1 MQNILIKA
9 AFEVLLNNSVDM
21 IFLKDINLVC
31 QAASMP
37 FVKMVGKDKVE
48 DVIGHTDREIFSDSN
63 LASRYETD
71 DRKIISEGRDL
82 INFIEPIT
90 DIDGHPRYGLTSKY
104 LIWDENGKVLGILG
118 ITRDITKEYITRLHY
133 QRELSYLF
141 ELPEDTYAVCYI
153 DVDDWRIIKQRRQN
167 IADGTVQ
174 ECRTVGEMCKYEIK
188 SLVNGDDKVA
198 NFYQNFTPD
207 ELHRIYDSGQTRL
220 SFEYERILS
229 DGTHRWVHNDINFL
243 QDVDNGHLCVMLSAK
258 DIDEK
263 KKREIRITNAAQIDQ
278 MTNVYNRETAMD
290 NIRHILDKDS
300 GGRHILYMVDIDNF
314 KMLNDT
320 YGHQAGDRFLIE
332 FSDYLKRN
340 FRDSDVIGRIGGD
353 EFFVFTK
360 NIIDDD
366 MIDGKARN
374 ILEIIHNVGD
384 KYAGVGIGGSIG
396 ISVYP
401 KDGTSLEELYSKADE
416 ALYRA
421 KKSGKN
427 RYSRAE

>member
-1 MQNILIKA
+1 M
-9 AFEVLLNNSVDM
+9 
-21 IFLKDINLVC
+21 
-31 QAASMP
+31 
-37 FVKMVGKDKVE
+37 
-48 DVIGHTDREIFSDSN
+48 
-63 LASRYETD
+63 
-71 DRKIISEGRDL
+71 
-82 INFIEPIT
+82 
-90 DIDGHPRYGLTSKY
+90 
-104 LIWDENGKVLGILG
+104 
-118 ITRDITKEYITRLHY
+118 
-133 QRELSYLF
+133 
-141 ELPEDTYAVCYI
+141 
-153 DVDDWRIIKQRRQN
+153 DDWRIIKQRRQN

-174 ECRTVGEMCKYEIK
+174 ECRTVGEMCKYAIK